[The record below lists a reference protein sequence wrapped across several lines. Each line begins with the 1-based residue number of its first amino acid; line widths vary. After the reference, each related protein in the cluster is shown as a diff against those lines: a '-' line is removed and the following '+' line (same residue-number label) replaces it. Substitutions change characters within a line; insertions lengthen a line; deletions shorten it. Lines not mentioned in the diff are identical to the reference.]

1 MSTLISTI
9 LSSSKHKYA
18 SKNEDNGRNFKFKQR
33 KSTASKHISMKS
45 PTSSKGK
52 NMLNTVADRNKS
64 VENDC
69 EKEMRFKSRKTGFI
83 NIYKSIKK

>member
-1 MSTLISTI
+1 
-9 LSSSKHKYA
+9 
-18 SKNEDNGRNFKFKQR
+18 
-33 KSTASKHISMKS
+33 MKS

-83 NIYKSIKK
+83 NIYKSIKKQRAEIESVENQIKNKY